1 MTKNTGLVLSAC
13 CLAMLSVGDNST
25 AVMAALPAMSRD
37 LQLDSAVVEWVVN
50 AYLLAAAA
58 FILLGGEAADRY
70 GARRSS
76 TAGIALFALS
86 SLIIAVAPSGLV
98 VIGARGLQGLGGAF
112 AVAGTLAAATESPE
126 SERAGAI
133 AAWTGF
139 LMLGFSIGPL
149 VGGAVT
155 HYAGWR
161 FNFWLN
167 VVAIAPAAIL
177 LAMRPGPPGRKADT
191 LDWLGVALLAV
202 FMLALIAGL
211 RALPAIRSVPLATIV
226 PAALAII
233 SFVALIC
240 AERRHPRPLLDFN
253 LLAQANLIAACA
265 MAFVLMFGIMTLLLY
280 YNLYAQAPEG
290 FGMSAVA
297 AGLSLLPLSVALFGF
312 AGAAALRVD
321 RLAQNAGGRMAVV
334 HTRLFAALG
343 VIGAGPAGDAVCRP
357 VRDRRRD
364 CAALRVGSA
373 HRARRPAADPIRQ
386 GLRLGQYL
394 QLSRRNGRRHR
405 RRHRVRARGLC
416 RRGGVAGTF
425 RAGRHGA
432 CLAGAGL
439 SDCAVIAIAET
450 EWHAC
455 LNRVW
460 RATPAVFAAGW
471 RARRLPPA
479 DRQRPTSRGS

>member
-98 VIGARGLQGLGGAF
+98 VIGARGLQRLGGAF

-191 LDWLGVALLAV
+191 LDWLGVGLLAV

-226 PAALAII
+226 PGALAII

-290 FGMSAVA
+290 LGMSAVA

-312 AGAAALRVD
+312 ARAAPRLSASIGLRRMLAGGWLLFALGCLLLWASLAQAQPAMRYVGLFAIGAGIALPYASAPRIALAALPPTQSGKGSGLVNTCSFLGGTVGVTGGGIVFALEGFAGVVMLLGLSALVGMGLALRV
-321 RLAQNAGGRMAVV
+321 
-334 HTRLFAALG
+334 
-343 VIGAGPAGDAVCRP
+343 
-357 VRDRRRD
+357 
-364 CAALRVGSA
+364 
-373 HRARRPAADPIRQ
+373 
-386 GLRLGQYL
+386 
-394 QLSRRNGRRHR
+394 
-405 RRHRVRARGLC
+405 RG
-416 RRGGVAGTF
+416 
-425 RAGRHGA
+425 
-432 CLAGAGL
+432 
-439 SDCAVIAIAET
+439 
-450 EWHAC
+450 
-455 LNRVW
+455 
-460 RATPAVFAAGW
+460 
-471 RARRLPPA
+471 
-479 DRQRPTSRGS
+479 

>member
-13 CLAMLSVGDNST
+13 CLAMLSVGHNST

-253 LLAQANLIAACA
+253 LLARANLIAACA

-312 AGAAALRVD
+312 ARAAPRLSASIGLRRMLAGGWLLFALGCLLLWASLAQAQPAMRYVGLFAIGAGIALPYASAPRIALAALPPTQSGKGSGLVNTCSFLGGTVGVTGGGIVFALEGFAGVVVLLGLSALVGMGLALRV
-321 RLAQNAGGRMAVV
+321 
-334 HTRLFAALG
+334 
-343 VIGAGPAGDAVCRP
+343 
-357 VRDRRRD
+357 
-364 CAALRVGSA
+364 
-373 HRARRPAADPIRQ
+373 
-386 GLRLGQYL
+386 
-394 QLSRRNGRRHR
+394 
-405 RRHRVRARGLC
+405 RG
-416 RRGGVAGTF
+416 
-425 RAGRHGA
+425 
-432 CLAGAGL
+432 
-439 SDCAVIAIAET
+439 
-450 EWHAC
+450 
-455 LNRVW
+455 
-460 RATPAVFAAGW
+460 
-471 RARRLPPA
+471 
-479 DRQRPTSRGS
+479 